1 MDRYGKE
8 EEEIEVEVER
18 FRHDLEELQTMTL
31 PVFLFHLAFAS
42 GTSLRARA
50 ADFITMSFTETFAPK
65 SCIIRI
71 HRLED

>member
-1 MDRYGKE
+1 MRKKSLK
-8 EEEIEVEVER
+8 IEA
-18 FRHDLEELQTMTL
+18 ELSDDDWEKLQFGTL

-65 SCIIRI
+65 SCITGKY
-71 HRLED
+71 